1 MMTMTMTMTMMIMT
15 RLEDYDGDSAGC
27 VDAAVDDYA
36 VAAAG
41 DGADDD
47 DDDGGDDDDGDGHED
62 ATRNIMFRTKISG
75 HAILTMLAKNATP
88 ASHVFV
94 FKACKLKA
102 PSRAAHK
109 R

>member
-1 MMTMTMTMTMMIMT
+1 MTMAMTMMIMT
-15 RLEDYDGDSAGC
+15 GLEDYDGDSAGY

-36 VAAAG
+36 VAAAAG
-41 DGADDD
+41 DSADDD
-47 DDDGGDDDDGDGHED
+47 DDDGSDDDDGDGHED

-94 FKACKLKA
+94 FEACKLKA